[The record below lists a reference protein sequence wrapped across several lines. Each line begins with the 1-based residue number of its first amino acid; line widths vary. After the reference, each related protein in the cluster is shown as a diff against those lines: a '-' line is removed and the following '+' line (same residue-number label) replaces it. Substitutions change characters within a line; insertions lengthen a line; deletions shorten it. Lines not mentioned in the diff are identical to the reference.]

1 MDQEEP
7 TNPIAHR
14 DAHAHGEHG
23 EEAHPSDHASAGGH
37 AHAEPSEHDG
47 RLPGSL
53 TVQLPVEGM
62 NCAACVARV
71 EKALAAVPGV
81 TKAAVNLATERAQ
94 VSYNPHRTSTGAV
107 VAAIKDAGYSVP
119 QTTATFPVL
128 GMDCANCA
136 IRVGRV
142 VQRVPGVTEA
152 TVNLAIEK
160 LTVAYLPGAVTSAE
174 IAKAVEGA
182 GYKLVLAQG
191 GAAPAGPAAGP
202 GGAADSG
209 TAGGVFDPNAVAEV
223 ARRKRVRLLLVKFIV
238 ALAVG
243 AVLMLMMLIPESWLS
258 MERQWLIQ
266 FVLAT
271 PVQFWVGWQFY
282 RGAWT
287 ALRHRT
293 SDMNT
298 LIAVG
303 TSAAYLYSAAVTFF
317 PGAFEKAAG
326 AGFGT
331 SVYYDSAVIIIG
343 LILLGR
349 YLEARAKGQTS
360 AAMRRL
366 IGLQP
371 RTARVVRAVD
381 GGAAGTA
388 SPGATGEAGAGAA
401 PSGAA
406 TTANA
411 TVGTREAGA
420 ALEIDIPVEEV
431 VVGDVIIV
439 RPGEKI
445 PVDGQVLEGR
455 SAVDESM
462 LTGESLPVEKGPGDE
477 VIGAT
482 LNRTGSFRFRATKVG
497 RDTALAQIVRLVEE
511 AQGSKAPIQRLADYV
526 ASIFV
531 PVVLAVA
538 VITFLVWYFVG
549 PEPAFT
555 LALLAFVSVV
565 IIACPCA
572 MGLATPTAIVV
583 GTGKGA
589 ENGILIRS
597 GEALERAHKL
607 DVVVLDKT
615 GTLTRGKPEV
625 TDIVAAPSPGPG
637 RGAAAVAEAGDT
649 AALDVLRL
657 AASAERG
664 SEHPLG
670 EAIVDAARA
679 RGLQLLEATDF
690 SAIPGR
696 GVEATLKAPV
706 ASVSGRRSGRPT
718 DARVLLGNRRLLD
731 ERGYSPGE
739 LGKAAESMAEAG
751 KTPMFVVVDGAVAG
765 VIGVAD
771 VLKPD
776 SVGAVRSLEDLGL
789 EVYMITG
796 DNRPTAEAVAR
807 QAGIRNVLAEV
818 LPERKAQTVKDLQAA
833 GKVVAMV
840 GDGINDAPALA
851 QADVGIAI
859 GTGTDVA
866 METADVT
873 LIRGDLTPI
882 GTAIRLSRAT
892 MRVIKQNLGWAF
904 GYNIALI
911 PVAAGVLYPAFGI
924 LLDPVYAAVAMA
936 LSSVSVLS
944 NSLRLRRFRAG

>member
-1 MDQEEP
+1 VEPEEP
-7 TNPIAHR
+7 THPPTQPSGHMHAEP
-14 DAHAHGEHG
+14 DAD
-23 EEAHPSDHASAGGH
+23 AHPSGH
-37 AHAEPSEHDG
+37 PHAESDEYAG

-71 EKALAAVPGV
+71 EKALAALPGV
-81 TKAAVNLATERAQ
+81 TKATVNLATDRAQ
-94 VSYNPHRTSTGAV
+94 VSYNPHRTSTVAL
-107 VAAIKDAGYSVP
+107 VAAIEDAGYGIAR
-119 QTTATFPVL
+119 TTATFPLL

-152 TVNLAIEK
+152 AVNLATEK
-160 LTVAYLPGAVTSAE
+160 LTVTYLPGTVTPGE

-182 GYKLVLAQG
+182 GYKLVLPQEAKVET
-191 GAAPAGPAAGP
+191 GAA
-202 GGAADSG
+202 GAAA
-209 TAGGVFDPNAVAEV
+209 TADPTTVAEA
-223 ARRKRVRLLLVKFIV
+223 ARRKRVRLLMVKFIA

-258 MERQWLIQ
+258 MKWQWLIQ

-271 PVQFWVGWQFY
+271 PVQFWAGWQFY
-282 RGAWT
+282 RGAWA

-317 PGAFEKAAG
+317 PGAFERAAG
-326 AGFGT
+326 VGFEAA
-331 SVYYDSAVIIIG
+331 VYYDSAVIIIG

-371 RTARVVRAVD
+371 KTARVVRGV
-381 GGAAGTA
+381 AG
-388 SPGATGEAGAGAA
+388 
-401 PSGAA
+401 
-406 TTANA
+406 
-411 TVGTREAGA
+411 VGA
-420 ALEIDIPVEEV
+420 ALEIDVPVEEV

-445 PVDGQVLEGR
+445 PVDGEVLEGR

-482 LNRTGSFRFRATKVG
+482 LNRTGSFRFSATKVG

-538 VITFLVWYFVG
+538 VVTFLVWYLVG

-625 TDIVAAPSPGPG
+625 TDVVATEGASRKGAADSKAE
-637 RGAAAVAEAGDT
+637 AAAVEGAGN
-649 AALDVLRL
+649 AAGLDVLRL

-679 RGLQLLEATDF
+679 RGLELLEVKEF
-690 SAIPGR
+690 SAVPGR
-696 GVEATLKAPV
+696 GVEAT
-706 ASVSGRRSGRPT
+706 VSSWVPI
-718 DARVLLGNRRLLD
+718 RVLLGNRRFLD
-731 ERGYSPGE
+731 ERGHSPGKLE
-739 LGKAAESMAEAG
+739 NAAERMAEEG

-776 SVGAVRSLEDLGL
+776 SVGAVRNLEALGL

-796 DNRPTAEAVAR
+796 DNRHTAEAVAR
-807 QAGIRNVLAEV
+807 QAGIQNVLAEV
-818 LPERKAQTVKDLQAA
+818 LPERKAQAVKDLQTA

-851 QADVGIAI
+851 QADIGMAI

-944 NSLRLRRFRAG
+944 NSLRLRRFRVG

>member
-1 MDQEEP
+1 
-7 TNPIAHR
+7 
-14 DAHAHGEHG
+14 
-23 EEAHPSDHASAGGH
+23 
-37 AHAEPSEHDG
+37 
-47 RLPGSL
+47 
-53 TVQLPVEGM
+53 
-62 NCAACVARV
+62 
-71 EKALAAVPGV
+71 
-81 TKAAVNLATERAQ
+81 
-94 VSYNPHRTSTGAV
+94 
-107 VAAIKDAGYSVP
+107 
-119 QTTATFPVL
+119 
-128 GMDCANCA
+128 
-136 IRVGRV
+136 
-142 VQRVPGVTEA
+142 
-152 TVNLAIEK
+152 
-160 LTVAYLPGAVTSAE
+160 
-174 IAKAVEGA
+174 
-182 GYKLVLAQG
+182 
-191 GAAPAGPAAGP
+191 
-202 GGAADSG
+202 
-209 TAGGVFDPNAVAEV
+209 
-223 ARRKRVRLLLVKFIV
+223 
-238 ALAVG
+238 
-243 AVLMLMMLIPESWLS
+243 
-258 MERQWLIQ
+258 
-266 FVLAT
+266 
-271 PVQFWVGWQFY
+271 
-282 RGAWT
+282 
-287 ALRHRT
+287 
-293 SDMNT
+293 
-298 LIAVG
+298 
-303 TSAAYLYSAAVTFF
+303 
-317 PGAFEKAAG
+317 
-326 AGFGT
+326 
-331 SVYYDSAVIIIG
+331 VYYDSAVLIIG

-371 RTARVVRAVD
+371 KTARVMRPTAD
-381 GGAAGTA
+381 GAEGVLATGTA
-388 SPGATGEAGAGAA
+388 
-401 PSGAA
+401 
-406 TTANA
+406 
-411 TVGTREAGA
+411 
-420 ALEIDIPVEEV
+420 LEMDIPVEEV
-431 VVGDVIIV
+431 VVGDVVIV

-531 PVVLAVA
+531 PVVFVVAVA
-538 VITFLVWYFVG
+538 TFLIWFFAG

-625 TDIVAAPSPGPG
+625 TDVVAAGDAGVAVATSAVSAGPS
-637 RGAAAVAEAGDT
+637 AAALE
-649 AALDVLRL
+649 VLRL

-679 RGLQLLEATDF
+679 RKLELLEAEEF
-690 SAIPGR
+690 SAAPGR
-696 GVEATLKAPV
+696 GVEATLAATKPV
-706 ASVSGRRSGRPT
+706 
-718 DARVLLGNRRLLD
+718 RVLLGNRRFID
-731 ERGYSPGE
+731 ERGYAPGK
-739 LGKAAESMAEAG
+739 LGDAAEIMAGEG
-751 KTPMFVVVDGAVAG
+751 KTPMYVVVEGKMAG
-765 VIGVAD
+765 LIAVAD
-771 VLKPD
+771 VLKAD
-776 SVGAVRSLEDLGL
+776 SVAAVRDLVSLGL
-789 EVYMITG
+789 EVYMLTG
-796 DNRPTAEAVAR
+796 DNRQTAEAVAR
-807 QAGIRNVLAEV
+807 QAGIQNVLAEV
-818 LPERKAQTVKDLQAA
+818 LPERKAQAVKELQAA

-851 QADVGIAI
+851 QADIGIAI

-873 LIRGDLTPI
+873 LMRGDLTPI
-882 GTAIRLSRAT
+882 GTAVRLSRAT
-892 MRVIKQNLGWAF
+892 MRIIKQNLGWAF

-911 PVAAGVLYPAFGI
+911 PVAAGILYPTFGI

-944 NSLRLRRFRAG
+944 NSLRLRRFRV

>member
-1 MDQEEP
+1 M
-7 TNPIAHR
+7 
-14 DAHAHGEHG
+14 
-23 EEAHPSDHASAGGH
+23 S
-37 AHAEPSEHDG
+37 
-47 RLPGSL
+47 
-53 TVQLPVEGM
+53 
-62 NCAACVARV
+62 CAACAARV
-71 EKALAAVPGV
+71 EKAVASIPGV
-81 TKAAVNLATERAQ
+81 TQAAVNLATE
-94 VSYNPHRTSTGAV
+94 
-107 VAAIKDAGYSVP
+107 
-119 QTTATFPVL
+119 
-128 GMDCANCA
+128 M
-136 IRVGRV
+136 
-142 VQRVPGVTEA
+142 
-152 TVNLAIEK
+152 
-160 LTVAYLPGAVTSAE
+160 LTVGYLPDVVTTAE
-174 IAKAVEGA
+174 IARIVEDA
-182 GYKLVLAQG
+182 GYKLVLPEHGTG
-191 GAAPAGPAAGP
+191 GQVGDLTGP
-202 GGAADSG
+202 GEAAE
-209 TAGGVFDPNAVAEV
+209 A
-223 ARRKRVRLLLVKFIV
+223 ARRKNVRLLLVKFIV

-258 MERQWLIQ
+258 RERQWLIM

-271 PVQFWVGWQFY
+271 PVQFWAGGQFY
-282 RGAWT
+282 RGAWA

-317 PGAFEKAAG
+317 PGAFEEAAG
-326 AGFGT
+326 AGFEAA
-331 SVYYDSAVIIIG
+331 VYYDSAVIIIG

-349 YLEARAKGQTS
+349 YLEARAKGRTS

-371 RTARVVRAVD
+371 RRARVVREVEAPAAQNGAGGRRD
-381 GGAAGTA
+381 AMLGLGAAGGGG
-388 SPGATGEAGAGAA
+388 PV
-401 PSGAA
+401 
-406 TTANA
+406 
-411 TVGTREAGA
+411 TVEV
-420 ALEIDIPVEEV
+420 DVPVEEV
-431 VVGDVIIV
+431 AVGDVVVV

-445 PVDGQVLEGR
+445 PVDGVVLEGR

-462 LTGESLPVEKGPGDE
+462 LTGESIPVEKGPGDE
-477 VIGAT
+477 VIGGT
-482 LNRTGSFRFRATKVG
+482 LNRTGSFSFRATKVG

-511 AQGSKAPIQRLADYV
+511 AQGSKAPIQRTADYI
-526 ASIFV
+526 AGIFV
-531 PVVLAVA
+531 PVVLAIA
-538 VITFLVWYFVG
+538 VVTFFIWYFAG

-615 GTLTRGKPEV
+615 GTLTRGRPEV
-625 TDIVAAPSPGPG
+625 TDVVAT
-637 RGAAAVAEAGDT
+637 GALTALTESVAERADPMSPT
-649 AALDVLRL
+649 ATPEDELLRL

-670 EAIVDAARA
+670 EAIVEAARA
-679 RGLQLLEATDF
+679 RSLQPLRVTDF
-690 SAIPGR
+690 SAIPGK
-696 GVEATLKAPV
+696 GVEARLPRADAPV
-706 ASVSGRRSGRPT
+706 PGCVLGEARMPGSPAAFRAGDPGPPASEQP
-718 DARVLLGNRRLLD
+718 AFHLLLGNRQLLE
-731 ERGYSPGE
+731 ERGLA
-739 LGKAAESMAEAG
+739 LGDLEQEAKKLAEAG
-751 KTPMFVVVDGAVAG
+751 KTPMFVVVDDAVVG
-765 VIGVAD
+765 MIGVAD

-776 SVGAVRSLEDLGL
+776 SAEAVRELEALGL

-796 DNRPTAEAVAR
+796 DNRRTAEAIAR
-807 QAGIRNVLAEV
+807 QAGIERVLAEV
-818 LPERKAQTVKDLQAA
+818 LPERKAQAVKDLQAA

-851 QADVGIAI
+851 QADIGIAI

-866 METADVT
+866 METADIT
-873 LIRGDLTPI
+873 LIRGELTLV

-904 GYNIALI
+904 GYNLALI
-911 PVAAGVLYPAFGI
+911 PVAAGVLYPAFGL

-944 NSLRLRRFRAG
+944 NSLRLRRFRA

>member
-1 MDQEEP
+1 MQGAAGD
-7 TNPIAHR
+7 
-14 DAHAHGEHG
+14 HGVAPSSHG
-23 EEAHPSDHASAGGH
+23 GAD
-37 AHAEPSEHDG
+37 SETHQ
-47 RLPGSL
+47 LPGSY

-62 NCAACVARV
+62 NCASCVARV
-71 EKALAAVPGV
+71 EKAIAGVNGV
-81 TKAAVNLATERAQ
+81 TKSAVNLAVERAT
-94 VSYNPHRTSTGAV
+94 VTYNPHRTSTGEVVRAV
-107 VAAIKDAGYSVP
+107 EDAGYKVP
-119 QTTATFPVL
+119 HTTETFPVL

-136 IRVGRV
+136 VRVGRV
-142 VQRVPGVTEA
+142 VQRIPGVTEA
-152 TVNLAIEK
+152 TVNLATEK
-160 LTVAYLPGAVTSAE
+160 LTVSYLPAAVRPAE
-174 IAKAVEGA
+174 IAKVVESS
-182 GYKLVLAQG
+182 GYKLVVAGAAAGAG
-191 GAAPAGPAAGP
+191 GAATGAVGLE
-202 GGAADSG
+202 GAAADP
-209 TAGGVFDPNAVAEV
+209 TAIAEA
-223 ARRKRVRLLLVKFIV
+223 ARSKRVRTLLVKFIV

-258 MERQWLIQ
+258 MRWQWRVQ
-266 FVLAT
+266 FILAT
-271 PVQFWVGWQFY
+271 PVQVWAGWQFY
-282 RGAWT
+282 RGAWAAT
-287 ALRHRT
+287 RHKT

-303 TSAAYLYSAAVTFF
+303 TTAAYLYSAAVTFF
-317 PGAFEKAAG
+317 PGAFESATG
-326 AGFGT
+326 AGFKAA
-331 SVYYDSAVIIIG
+331 VYYDSAVLIIG

-371 RTARVVRAVD
+371 KTARVVREGSAGHAV
-381 GGAAGTA
+381 
-388 SPGATGEAGAGAA
+388 ATG
-401 PSGAA
+401 
-406 TTANA
+406 
-411 TVGTREAGA
+411 GA
-420 ALEIDIPVEEV
+420 ALEMDIPVDDV
-431 VVGDVIIV
+431 LVGDIVVV

-445 PVDGQVLEGR
+445 PVDGEVTEGR

-482 LNRTGSFRFRATKVG
+482 INHTGSFRFRATKVG

-531 PVVLAVA
+531 PVVLAVG
-538 VITFLVWYFVG
+538 VITFLIWYFAG
-549 PEPAFT
+549 PEPVFT

-615 GTLTRGKPEV
+615 GTLTWGKPEV
-625 TDIVAAPSPGPG
+625 TDLVAAGGPSGG
-637 RGAAAVAEAGDT
+637 SGAAGGVATDAVALELLAF
-649 AALDVLRL
+649 

-670 EAIVDAARA
+670 EAIVEAARA
-679 RGLQLLEATDF
+679 RDLELLEVKEF
-690 SAIPGR
+690 SALPGL
-696 GVEATLKAPV
+696 GVEATLAGKKAV
-706 ASVSGRRSGRPT
+706 H
-718 DARVLLGNRRLLD
+718 VLLGNRRLLD
-731 ERGYSPGE
+731 ERKLSPGE
-739 LGKAAESMAEAG
+739 LQAAADTMASDG
-751 KTPMFVVVDGAVAG
+751 KTPMFVVVEGKVAG
-765 VIGVAD
+765 LIGVAD

-776 SVGAVRSLEDLGL
+776 SVAAVRELEAMGL
-789 EVYMITG
+789 EVYMLTG
-796 DNRPTAEAVAR
+796 DNRQTAEAVAR
-807 QAGIRNVLAEV
+807 KAGIQRVLAEV
-818 LPERKAQTVKDLQAA
+818 LPERKAQEVKQLQST

-851 QADVGIAI
+851 QADIGIAI

-882 GTAIRLSRAT
+882 VAAIRLSRAT
-892 MRVIKQNLGWAF
+892 MRIIKQNLGWAF

-944 NSLRLRRFRAG
+944 NSLRLRRFRA

>member
-1 MDQEEP
+1 VDPKEP
-7 TNPIAHR
+7 T
-14 DAHAHGEHG
+14 
-23 EEAHPSDHASAGGH
+23 
-37 AHAEPSEHDG
+37 HAEMDHGGDRARADADHDDAR
-47 RLPGSL
+47 RLPGSF
-53 TVQLPVEGM
+53 TVQIPVEGM

-71 EKALAAVPGV
+71 EKALGAVPGV
-81 TKAAVNLATERAQ
+81 TKAAVNLATEQAQ
-94 VSYNPHRTSTGAV
+94 VSYNPHRTATEAV
-107 VAAIKDAGYSVP
+107 VAAIKDAGYNVP
-119 QTTATFPVL
+119 QVTITLPVL

-136 IRVGRV
+136 ARVGRV
-142 VQRVPGVTEA
+142 VQRVPGVTAA
-152 TVNLAIEK
+152 TVNLATEK
-160 LTVAYLPGAVTSAE
+160 LTVTYLPAAVSTVE
-174 IAKAVEGA
+174 IAKVVEGA
-182 GYKLVLAQG
+182 GYRLVLSQG
-191 GAAPAGPAAGP
+191 GGAGSDGP
-202 GGAADSG
+202 SGAAV
-209 TAGGVFDPNAVAEV
+209 AAADPTAVAEA
-223 ARRKRVRLLLVKFIV
+223 ARRKRVRMLLLKFIV

-243 AVLMLMMLIPESWLS
+243 AVLMLMMLIPLSWLS
-258 MERQWLIQ
+258 MEWQWRIQ
-266 FVLAT
+266 FALAT
-271 PVQFWVGWQFY
+271 PVQLWAGWQFY
-282 RGAWT
+282 RGAWA

-293 SDMNT
+293 TDMNT

-317 PGAFEKAAG
+317 PGAFEAAAG
-326 AGFGT
+326 AGFKAA
-331 SVYYDSAVIIIG
+331 VYYDSAVLIIG

-371 RTARVVRAVD
+371 KTARVVR
-381 GGAAGTA
+381 
-388 SPGATGEAGAGAA
+388 GAGHAA
-401 PSGAA
+401 ASGQ
-406 TTANA
+406 
-411 TVGTREAGA
+411 AGA
-420 ALEIDIPVEEV
+420 ALEVDIPVEEV

-445 PVDGQVLEGR
+445 PVDGAVLEGR

-531 PVVLAVA
+531 PVVFVVA
-538 VITFLVWYFVG
+538 IGTFLVWYFVG
-549 PEPAFT
+549 PEPTFT

-607 DVVVLDKT
+607 DVIVLDKT

-625 TDIVAAPSPGPG
+625 TDVVVAGDPSEGGSAGAVAAGG
-637 RGAAAVAEAGDT
+637 ADGAAAAPGAAGSSGADGALSA
-649 AALDVLRL
+649 AALEVLRL

-670 EAIVDAARA
+670 EAIVEAARA
-679 RGLQLLEATDF
+679 RGLELLEATDF
-690 SAIPGR
+690 SAVPGL
-696 GVEATLKAPV
+696 GVEATMGSGKPV
-706 ASVSGRRSGRPT
+706 
-718 DARVLLGNRRLLD
+718 RVLLGNRGFLD
-731 ERGYSPGE
+731 ERGHSPGE
-739 LGKAAESMAEAG
+739 LGDAAERLAEAG
-751 KTPMFVVVDGAVAG
+751 KTPMYVVVDGKVAG
-765 VIGVAD
+765 VIAVAD

-776 SVGAVRSLEDLGL
+776 SAAAVRGLQDLGL

-796 DNRPTAEAVAR
+796 DNRQTAEAVAR
-807 QAGIRNVLAEV
+807 QAGIKNVLAEV
-818 LPERKAQTVKDLQAA
+818 LPERKAQEVKRLQAS

-851 QADVGIAI
+851 QADIGIAI

-873 LIRGDLTPI
+873 LMRGDLTPI
-882 GTAIRLSRAT
+882 TTAIRLSRAT

-911 PVAAGVLYPAFGI
+911 PLAAGILYPAFGI

-944 NSLRLRRFRAG
+944 NSLRLRRFRVE

>member
-1 MDQEEP
+1 MRAISWCLSQ
-7 TNPIAHR
+7 A
-14 DAHAHGEHG
+14 AAG
-23 EEAHPSDHASAGGH
+23 ASAEAGPAG
-37 AHAEPSEHDG
+37 
-47 RLPGSL
+47 
-53 TVQLPVEGM
+53 
-62 NCAACVARV
+62 AA
-71 EKALAAVPGV
+71 G
-81 TKAAVNLATERAQ
+81 
-94 VSYNPHRTSTGAV
+94 
-107 VAAIKDAGYSVP
+107 D
-119 QTTATFPVL
+119 
-128 GMDCANCA
+128 
-136 IRVGRV
+136 
-142 VQRVPGVTEA
+142 
-152 TVNLAIEK
+152 
-160 LTVAYLPGAVTSAE
+160 GAVTDPTAIAE
-174 IAKAVEGA
+174 
-182 GYKLVLAQG
+182 
-191 GAAPAGPAAGP
+191 AAR
-202 GGAADSG
+202 S
-209 TAGGVFDPNAVAEV
+209 
-223 ARRKRVRLLLVKFIV
+223 RRVRALLVKFII

-243 AVLMLMMLIPESWLS
+243 AVLMLMMLIPESWIS
-258 MERQWLIQ
+258 MRWQWRIQ
-266 FVLAT
+266 FILAT
-271 PVQFWVGWQFY
+271 PVQLWAGWQFY
-282 RGAWT
+282 RGAW
-287 ALRHRT
+287 AAARHKT

-303 TSAAYLYSAAVTFF
+303 TTAAYLYSAAVTFF
-317 PGAFEKAAG
+317 PGAFESATG
-326 AGFGT
+326 AGFKAA
-331 SVYYDSAVIIIG
+331 VYYDSAVLIIG

-371 RTARVVRAVD
+371 KTARVIREGSA
-381 GGAAGTA
+381 GHAA
-388 SPGATGEAGAGAA
+388 ATG
-401 PSGAA
+401 
-406 TTANA
+406 
-411 TVGTREAGA
+411 GA
-420 ALEIDIPVEEV
+420 ALERDIPVEEV
-431 VVGDVIIV
+431 VVGDVVVV

-445 PVDGQVLEGR
+445 PVDGEVLEGR

-531 PVVLAVA
+531 PVVFAVA
-538 VITFLVWYFVG
+538 VTTFLIWYFVG
-549 PEPAFT
+549 PEPVFT

-625 TDIVAAPSPGPG
+625 TDLVAAGGRDGGSDGPAADAAG
-637 RGAAAVAEAGDT
+637 PANAAALEF
-649 AALDVLRL
+649 LRF

-670 EAIVDAARA
+670 EAIVEAARA
-679 RGLQLLEATDF
+679 RGLELLEVTEFA
-690 SAIPGR
+690 ALPGR
-696 GVEATLKAPV
+696 GVEATLATTKPV
-706 ASVSGRRSGRPT
+706 H
-718 DARVLLGNRRLLD
+718 VLLGNRRLLD
-731 ERGYSPGE
+731 ERKLSLAGME
-739 LGKAAESMAEAG
+739 ATAETMATDG
-751 KTPMFVVVDGAVAG
+751 KTPMYVVVDGKVAG
-765 VIGVAD
+765 LIGVAD

-776 SVGAVRSLEDLGL
+776 SVAAVRELESMGL
-789 EVYMITG
+789 EVYMLTG
-796 DNRPTAEAVAR
+796 DNRQTAEAVAR
-807 QAGIRNVLAEV
+807 AAGIKNVLAEV
-818 LPERKAQTVKDLQAA
+818 LPERKAQEVKDLQAA
-833 GKVVAMV
+833 GKMVAMV

-851 QADVGIAI
+851 QADIGIAI

-873 LIRGDLTPI
+873 LIRGDLTPLVA
-882 GTAIRLSRAT
+882 AIRLSRAT
-892 MRVIKQNLGWAF
+892 MRIIKQNLGWAF

-944 NSLRLRRFRAG
+944 NSLRLRRFRV